1 MFATSPAFQWLHEN
15 GKSRYMA
22 PLLHTPLQKYPY
34 PSLAGH
40 STGVDNKPL
49 YNLWMPS
56 FFSISSS
63 FPFIQSSTP
72 VSGSNAATETTHK
85 AQENSNK
92 NCYFDI
98 LVDSSPA
105 GRITFKLHD
114 EIVPRTARN
123 FRELCTGQHGFGY
136 AGTPFHR
143 IIPSFMLQGGD
154 FTRGN
159 GTGGKSIYGPRFAD
173 ENFVLKHTKPGL
185 LSMANAGR
193 NTNGSQ
199 FFITTVATPWLDGK
213 HVVFG
218 EVVEGMDLVKKIESL
233 GTRSGTPKAKVS
245 IAKCGVVD

>member
-1 MFATSPAFQWLHEN
+1 MFATNPAFQWLHEN

-22 PLLHTPLQKYPY
+22 SPFPAPLKKYAY
-34 PSLAGH
+34 PGH

-63 FPFIQSSTP
+63 FPFIQSSSP
-72 VSGSNAATETTHK
+72 VTGPNAATETATK
-85 AQENSNK
+85 AEGNSNK

-98 LVDSSPA
+98 LVDSCTSIALLDVRNITNIYLVAPA

-143 IIPSFMLQGGD
+143 IIPSFMLQGKCRSYFYRWAG
-154 FTRGN
+154 
-159 GTGGKSIYGPRFAD
+159 
-173 ENFVLKHTKPGL
+173 VLKRTITNTKP
-185 LSMANAGR
+185 
-193 NTNGSQ
+193 
-199 FFITTVATPWLDGK
+199 
-213 HVVFG
+213 
-218 EVVEGMDLVKKIESL
+218 
-233 GTRSGTPKAKVS
+233 
-245 IAKCGVVD
+245 

>member
-1 MFATSPAFQWLHEN
+1 MFATNPAFQWLHEN

-22 PLLHTPLQKYPY
+22 SPFPAPLKKYAY
-34 PSLAGH
+34 PGH
-40 STGVDNKPL
+40 ATGVDNKPL

-63 FPFIQSSTP
+63 FPFIQSSSP
-72 VSGSNAATETTHK
+72 VSGTTAATETATK
-85 AQENSNK
+85 AEGSSNK

-159 GTGGKSIYGPRFAD
+159 ALDQVPRKQRSALP
-173 ENFVLKHTKPGL
+173 NVVLWTEL
-185 LSMANAGR
+185 
-193 NTNGSQ
+193 
-199 FFITTVATPWLDGK
+199 FIRIHRRQRCRTMTRDGN
-213 HVVFG
+213 
-218 EVVEGMDLVKKIESL
+218 
-233 GTRSGTPKAKVS
+233 
-245 IAKCGVVD
+245 